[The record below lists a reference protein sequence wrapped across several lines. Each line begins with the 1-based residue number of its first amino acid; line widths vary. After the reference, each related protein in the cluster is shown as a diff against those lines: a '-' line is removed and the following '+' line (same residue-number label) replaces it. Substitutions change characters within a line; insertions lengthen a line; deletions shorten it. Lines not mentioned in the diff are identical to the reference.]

1 MTQSWK
7 LDSEAGS
14 PNLHPGPS
22 TPTSP
27 EPTVVY
33 GAGLARRVTGQALER
48 GGLPQPA
55 GPRILER
62 NRSAHTKAAS
72 SHPKTET

>member
-1 MTQSWK
+1 MTKSGK

-14 PNLHPGPS
+14 PDLHPGPL

-27 EPTVVY
+27 EPAVVY

-48 GGLPQPA
+48 GGLPQQA
-55 GPRILER
+55 GPRIPER
-62 NRSAHTKAAS
+62 NG
-72 SHPKTET
+72 